1 MTKPFWWKDCIPT
14 RTAPEPLPQNEDL
27 YILPIKNKFQCLLK
41 KKEEITE
48 LTINQKV
55 AESLIR
61 RHKKGIDI
69 WADHHALTL

>member
-1 MTKPFWWKDCIPT
+1 MVI
-14 RTAPEPLPQNEDL
+14 
-27 YILPIKNKFQCLLK
+27 K

-69 WADHHALTL
+69 